1 MTTWPASESTL
12 RPSWRRWSWAV
23 AALAAGLLLNYAA
36 LALSDRHAGSFPTVH
51 DIVLDQLPF
60 VDLYAYGE
68 VYLALYLLAFLIVHA
83 RQRERDLPH
92 LMMLVGVS
100 YACRAL
106 FLLTLPIGAPSGA
119 TPVDLRVSAYPFGSH
134 SYFPSGHLG
143 LMFLLALSLRHGTA
157 RHAFMGAALVFGV
170 GTLLTKAHYT
180 ADLLGGFLIAYA
192 VSAWGD
198 RLLAQRLTR

>member
-1 MTTWPASESTL
+1 VTTWPASESAP
-12 RPSWRRWSWAV
+12 RPSWRRWSAAV
-23 AALAAGLLLNYAA
+23 AALAAGLVLNYAA
-36 LALSDRHAGSFPTVH
+36 LALTDRLARTFPTVH

-60 VDLYAYGE
+60 VNLYAYGE
-68 VYLALYLLAFLIVHA
+68 VYLALYLLAFLVVHA
-83 RQRERDLPH
+83 RQRDRDLPR
-92 LMMLVGVS
+92 LMTLAGVC

-106 FLLTLPIGAPSGA
+106 FLLTLPIGAPAGA
-119 TPVDLRVSAYPFGSH
+119 MPADLRASAYPFGSH

-143 LMFLLALSLRHGTA
+143 LMFLLALNLHDRTA
-157 RHAFMGAALVFGV
+157 RRAFMGAALVFGV

-198 RLLAQRLTR
+198 RLLAQRQSG